1 LIKALATA
9 CTETMMVD
17 FTNASCFPLEI
28 NSTTIHYERI
38 SWTLAASERQE
49 VYVPILAKYELHNI
63 TAHCMIVMS
72 HIDAQVATPNE
83 RYLSYRTVLPR
94 TLSIPMLATWD
105 NIVAE
110 NPLGALQHNVQGF
123 HSQVHLFIKANATDD
138 DRCEL
143 VNLIRHAPKPQTMG
157 VGIFIVCVT

>member
-1 LIKALATA
+1 
-9 CTETMMVD
+9 MVD

-28 NSTTIHYERI
+28 NSTTVRYERI

-72 HIDAQVATPNE
+72 HIDAQVTTPAE
-83 RYLSYRTVLPR
+83 PYLSYRTVLPC

-110 NPLGALQHNVQGF
+110 THWERYSITSRDSIPMFVC
-123 HSQVHLFIKANATDD
+123 SS
-138 DRCEL
+138 EL
-143 VNLIRHAPKPQTMG
+143 TRPMM
-157 VGIFIVCVT
+157 IVASL